1 MAIGLL
7 QKIKLLNRRAKMSIA
22 MALDMVVASFALWLT
37 YAVQELTLLPSAI
50 TEHWWLLPL
59 ASVATVSV
67 FYVFRQYH
75 TVIRFA
81 GSRFFLNTLIASFLT
96 AWIVGVAFLFEI
108 YGSGGVPAAIFVT
121 YPFYLMGGTAGSRL
135 LARRVLEIQ
144 VTPKEEKIISVI
156 YGSGSGGTQLFSA
169 IRYGGIYKP
178 VAFLDDDRSK
188 HGQSVHGLRVY
199 APKKLPALMKSSGVS
214 TVLLALPST
223 DPIRRAEIVK
233 ELKAFGV
240 KKIETMPSFS
250 ELVTKQATFG
260 DLRTLSIEDILTRT
274 EVRTDEE
281 LAEKCVLGKSVMV
294 TGAGGSIGS
303 ELCRQIIKRKPKT
316 VVLFDNAES
325 SLFYIEREINQR
337 ISKTNDKTQ
346 VVAVLGSVT
355 DESRLREILN
365 EYKVESVFHAAAY
378 KHVSML
384 EKNQLEGARNNIIG
398 TRCVFDAAAW
408 AKCSSLVVVSTDKA
422 VQPTSFMGA
431 TKRFA
436 ELVVQAKAQSNT
448 KMKTCLVRFG
458 NVLGSSG
465 SVVPI
470 FQEQIQSGGPVTVT
484 NPEATRYFMTIP
496 EASQLILQA
505 GAMGTEANVF
515 MLQMGEPIRIL
526 DLAKR
531 MIALAGYTVKNEEN
545 PKGDIEITFKG
556 LLPGEKLHE
565 QLVHGDKL
573 DATQHKMILVSKE
586 ELPEQSAV
594 LHVSSKIEEAIANGD
609 VVEILVAMKQL
620 IPDFIPSWESVSTP
634 IVETPESNQSSAK
647 EEKIQ

>member
-1 MAIGLL
+1 
-7 QKIKLLNRRAKMSIA
+7 
-22 MALDMVVASFALWLT
+22 
-37 YAVQELTLLPSAI
+37 
-50 TEHWWLLPL
+50 
-59 ASVATVSV
+59 
-67 FYVFRQYH
+67 
-75 TVIRFA
+75 
-81 GSRFFLNTLIASFLT
+81 
-96 AWIVGVAFLFEI
+96 
-108 YGSGGVPAAIFVT
+108 VT

-135 LARRVLEIQ
+135 MARRILEIQ
-144 VTPKEEKIISVI
+144 VAPKEEKIISVI

-188 HGQSVHGLRVY
+188 QGQSVHGLRVY
-199 APKKLPALMKSSGVS
+199 APKKLPALMKSSGVR

-233 ELKAFGV
+233 ELEAFGV

-260 DLRTLSIEDILTRT
+260 DLRTLSIEDILTRI
-274 EVRTDEE
+274 EVRADEE

-303 ELCRQIIKRKPKT
+303 ELCRQIIKRKPT
-316 VVLFDNAES
+316 TIVLFDNAETP
-325 SLFYIEREINQR
+325 LFFIERELRQLLER
-337 ISKTNDKTQ
+337 TGDDVT
-346 VVAVLGSVT
+346 VVAALGSVI
-355 DESRLREILN
+355 DESRLREILHGHS
-365 EYKVESVFHAAAY
+365 VESVFHAAAY

-398 TRCVFDAAAW
+398 TRSVFDATAW
-408 AKCSSLVVVSTDKA
+408 ANCSSLVVVSTDKA

-448 KMKTCLVRFG
+448 KMRTCLVRFG

-505 GAMGTEANVF
+505 GAMGKEADVF
-515 MLQMGEPIRIL
+515 MLQMGEPMRIL

-531 MIALAGYTVKNEEN
+531 MITLAGYSVKDDEN
-545 PKGDIEITFKG
+545 LNGDIEITFKG

-565 QLVHGDKL
+565 QLTHGDKL
-573 DATQHKMILVSKE
+573 DKTQHEMILVSKE
-586 ELPEQSAV
+586 ELPDQDATLKISTQ
-594 LHVSSKIEEAIANGD
+594 IEEAIANAD
-609 VVEILVAMKQL
+609 VGEILVAMKQL
-620 IPDFIPSWESVSTP
+620 IPEFIPSWESVSTP
-634 IVETPESNQSSAK
+634 IVGIPKSNQASAK

>member
-1 MAIGLL
+1 MAMGQI
-7 QKIKLLNRRAKMSIA
+7 QKIKLLDRRAKMTIA
-22 MALDMVVASFALWLT
+22 MVLDMFVASFALWLT
-37 YAVQELTLLPSAI
+37 YAAQALTLLPSAI
-50 TEHWWLLPL
+50 TEHWWLLPI
-59 ASVATVSV
+59 ASVTTVSV

-81 GSRFFLNTLIASFLT
+81 GARFFLNTLIASFLT
-96 AWIVGVAFLFEI
+96 AWIVGVAALFEI
-108 YGSGGVPAAIFVT
+108 YGAGGVPTNIFVT

-135 LARRVLEIQ
+135 MARRILEIQ

-178 VAFLDDDRSK
+178 VAFLDDERSK
-188 HGQSVHGLRVY
+188 QGQSIHGLRVY
-199 APKKLPALMKSSGVS
+199 SPKKLSALIKTSGVT

-233 ELKAFGV
+233 ELQAYDV
-240 KKIETMPSFS
+240 KIETMPSFS
-250 ELVTKQATFG
+250 ELVTKQATFS

-274 EVRTDEE
+274 EVRADEE
-281 LAEKCVLGKSVMV
+281 LAEACVIGKSVMV

-325 SLFYIEREINQR
+325 SLFYIERELNKR
-337 ISKTNDKTQ
+337 ISKTSEKID
-346 VVAVLGSVT
+346 VVAVLGSVV
-355 DESRLREILN
+355 DEGRLREILLRHH
-365 EYKVESVFHAAAY
+365 VESVFHAAAY

-398 TRCVFDAAAW
+398 TRSVFDAAAW
-408 AKCSSLVVVSTDKA
+408 ANCSSLVVVSTDKA

-436 ELVVQAKAQSNT
+436 EIIVQAKAQSNAN
-448 KMKTCLVRFG
+448 MQTCLVRFG

-470 FQEQIQSGGPVTVT
+470 FEEQIQSGGPVTVT

-505 GAMGTEANVF
+505 GAMGTEADVF
-515 MLQMGEPIRIL
+515 VLQMGEPMRIL

-531 MIALAGYTVKNEEN
+531 MIALAGYTVKNDEN
-545 PKGDIEITFKG
+545 PNGDIEITFKG

-565 QLVHGDKL
+565 QLAHGDTL
-573 DATQHKMILVSKE
+573 EATQHKMILVSKE
-586 ELPEQSAV
+586 DPPEQTAT
-594 LHVSSKIEEAIANGD
+594 LQILTKIEEAITNGD
-609 VVEILVAMKQL
+609 VSEILVAMKQL
-620 IPDFIPSWESVSTP
+620 IPDFVPSWESVSAP
-634 IVETPESNQSSAK
+634 IVGTSKSNQVSAK

>member
-1 MAIGLL
+1 MGIGLL
-7 QKIKLLNRRAKMSIA
+7 QKIKLLNRRTKMAIA

-37 YAVQELTLLPSAI
+37 YAAQNLTLLPSAI

-59 ASVATVSV
+59 ASVTTVSV

-96 AWIVGVAFLFEI
+96 AWIVGVAALFEI
-108 YGSGGVPAAIFVT
+108 YGSGGVPTAIFVT

-178 VAFLDDDRSK
+178 LAFLDDDRSK
-188 HGQSVHGLRVY
+188 QGQSVHGLRVY
-199 APKKLPALMKSSGVS
+199 APMKLPALMKSSGVS

-223 DPIRRAEIVK
+223 DPIRRAEIVN

-505 GAMGTEANVF
+505 GAMGTEADVF

-531 MIALAGYTVKNEEN
+531 MIALAGHTVKNDEN

-565 QLVHGDKL
+565 QLVHGDRL

-586 ELPEQSAV
+586 ELPEQSTV

>member
-1 MAIGLL
+1 MAVGLL
-7 QKIKLLNRRAKMSIA
+7 QTIKSLGRRSKMCLTMVMDVIIA
-22 MALDMVVASFALWLT
+22 PLALWMM
-37 YAVQELTLLPSAI
+37 YASQKLEWIPSAI
-50 TEHWWLLPL
+50 SQHWWLLPL
-59 ASVATVSV
+59 ASVTIVAV
-67 FYVFRQYH
+67 FYAFRQYH

-81 GSRFFLNTLIASFLT
+81 GSRFFINTLIASFAT
-96 AWIVGVAFLFEI
+96 AWIIGVAALFKL
-108 YGSGGVPAAIFVT
+108 SATGGVPVAIFVT
-121 YPFYLMGGTAGSRL
+121 YPIYLMGMTAGSRL
-135 LARRVLEIQ
+135 MARRILEIQ

-188 HGQSVHGLRVY
+188 QGQSIHGLRVY
-199 APKKLPALMKSSGVS
+199 SPKKLSALIKTSGVT

-233 ELKAFGV
+233 ELQAYDV
-240 KKIETMPSFS
+240 KIETMPSFS
-250 ELVTKQATFG
+250 ELVTKQATFS

-274 EVRTDEE
+274 EVRADEE
-281 LAEKCVLGKSVMV
+281 LAEACVIGKSVMV

-325 SLFYIEREINQR
+325 SLFYIERELNKR
-337 ISKTNDKTQ
+337 ISKTSEKID
-346 VVAVLGSVT
+346 VVAVLGSVV
-355 DESRLREILN
+355 DEGRLREILLRHH
-365 EYKVESVFHAAAY
+365 VESVFHAAAY

-398 TRCVFDAAAW
+398 TRSVFDAAAW
-408 AKCSSLVVVSTDKA
+408 ANCSSLVVVSTDKA

-436 ELVVQAKAQSNT
+436 EIIVQAKAQSNAN
-448 KMKTCLVRFG
+448 MQTCLVRFG

-470 FQEQIQSGGPVTVT
+470 FEEQIQSGGPVTVT

-505 GAMGTEANVF
+505 GAMGTEADVF
-515 MLQMGEPIRIL
+515 VLQMGEPMRIL

-531 MIALAGYTVKNEEN
+531 MIALAGYTVKNDEN
-545 PKGDIEITFKG
+545 PNGDIEITFKG

-565 QLVHGDKL
+565 QLAHGDTL
-573 DATQHKMILVSKE
+573 EATQHKMILVSKE
-586 ELPEQSAV
+586 DPPEQTAT
-594 LHVSSKIEEAIANGD
+594 LQILTKIEEAITNGD
-609 VVEILVAMKQL
+609 VSEILVAMKQL
-620 IPDFIPSWESVSTP
+620 IPDFVPSWESVSAP
-634 IVETPESNQSSAK
+634 IVGTSKSNQVSAK

>member
-1 MAIGLL
+1 MAMGQI
-7 QKIKLLNRRAKMSIA
+7 QKIKLLDRRAKMTIA
-22 MALDMVVASFALWLT
+22 MVLDMFVASFALWLT
-37 YAVQELTLLPSAI
+37 YAAQALTLLPSAI
-50 TEHWWLLPL
+50 TEHWWLLPI
-59 ASVATVSV
+59 ASVTTVSV

-505 GAMGTEANVF
+505 GAMGTEADVF

-531 MIALAGYTVKNEEN
+531 MIALAGYTVKNDEN

-634 IVETPESNQSSAK
+634 IVETSESNQSSAK

>member
-1 MAIGLL
+1 MAMGQI
-7 QKIKLLNRRAKMSIA
+7 QKIKLLDRRAKMTIA
-22 MALDMVVASFALWLT
+22 MVLDMFVASFALWLT
-37 YAVQELTLLPSAI
+37 YAAQALTLLPSAI
-50 TEHWWLLPL
+50 TEHWWLLPI
-59 ASVATVSV
+59 ASVTTVSV

-81 GSRFFLNTLIASFLT
+81 GARFFLNTLIASFLT
-96 AWIVGVAFLFEI
+96 AWIVGVAALFEI
-108 YGSGGVPAAIFVT
+108 YGAGGVPTNIFVT

-135 LARRVLEIQ
+135 MARRILEIQ
-144 VTPKEEKIISVI
+144 VAPKEEKIISVI

-178 VAFLDDDRSK
+178 VAFLDDERSK
-188 HGQSVHGLRVY
+188 QGQSIHGLRVY
-199 APKKLPALMKSSGVS
+199 SPKKLSALIKTSGVT

-233 ELKAFGV
+233 ELQAYDV
-240 KKIETMPSFS
+240 KIETMPSFS
-250 ELVTKQATFG
+250 ELVTKQATFS

-274 EVRTDEE
+274 EVRADEE
-281 LAEKCVLGKSVMV
+281 LAEACVIGKSVMV

-325 SLFYIEREINQR
+325 SLFYIERELNKR
-337 ISKTNDKTQ
+337 ISKTSEKID
-346 VVAVLGSVT
+346 VVAVLGSVV
-355 DESRLREILN
+355 DEGRLREILLRHH
-365 EYKVESVFHAAAY
+365 VESVFHAAAY

-398 TRCVFDAAAW
+398 TRSVFDAAAW
-408 AKCSSLVVVSTDKA
+408 ANCSSLVVVSTDKA

-436 ELVVQAKAQSNT
+436 EIIVQAKAQSNAN
-448 KMKTCLVRFG
+448 MQTCLVRFG

-470 FQEQIQSGGPVTVT
+470 FEEQIQSGGPVTVT

-505 GAMGTEANVF
+505 GAMGTEADVF
-515 MLQMGEPIRIL
+515 VLQMGEPMRIL

-531 MIALAGYTVKNEEN
+531 MIALAGYTVKNDEN
-545 PKGDIEITFKG
+545 PNGDIEITFKG

-565 QLVHGDKL
+565 QLAHGDTL
-573 DATQHKMILVSKE
+573 EATQHKMILVSKE
-586 ELPEQSAV
+586 DPPEQTAT
-594 LHVSSKIEEAIANGD
+594 LQILTKIEEAITNGD
-609 VVEILVAMKQL
+609 VSEILVAMKQL
-620 IPDFIPSWESVSTP
+620 IPDFVPSWESVSAP
-634 IVETPESNQSSAK
+634 IVGTSKSNQVSAK

>member
-1 MAIGLL
+1 MGIGLL
-7 QKIKLLNRRAKMSIA
+7 QKIKLLNRRTKMAIA

-37 YAVQELTLLPSAI
+37 YAAQNLTLLPSAI

-59 ASVATVSV
+59 ASVTTVSV

-96 AWIVGVAFLFEI
+96 AWIVGVAALFEI
-108 YGSGGVPAAIFVT
+108 YGSGGVPTAIFVT

-178 VAFLDDDRSK
+178 LAFLDDDRSK
-188 HGQSVHGLRVY
+188 QGQSVHGLRVY
-199 APKKLPALMKSSGVS
+199 APMKLPALMKSSGVS

-316 VVLFDNAES
+316 IVLFDNAES

-505 GAMGTEANVF
+505 GAMGTEADVF

-531 MIALAGYTVKNEEN
+531 MIALAEYTVKNDEN
-545 PKGDIEITFKG
+545 PNGDIEITFKG

-586 ELPEQSAV
+586 ELPEQSTV